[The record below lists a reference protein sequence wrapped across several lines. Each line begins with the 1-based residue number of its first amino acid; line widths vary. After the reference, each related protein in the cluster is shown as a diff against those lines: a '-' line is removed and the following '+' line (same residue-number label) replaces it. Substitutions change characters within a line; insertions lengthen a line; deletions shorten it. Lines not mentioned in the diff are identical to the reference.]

1 MKNMII
7 DEIEKSQ
14 LKKDVTEFGIGDT
27 VRVFFKITEAGKER
41 IQAYEG
47 VVLKRQGGGSLETA
61 TVRKIVDGVGVERNF
76 AIHSPKVDSIK
87 LIKKGKVR
95 RAKLYYLRDRVGSKA
110 TKIEE
115 GVSKAARIEEVT
127 PKAAVA

>member
-1 MKNMII
+1 MKNAII
-7 DEIEKSQ
+7 DGIEKEQ
-14 LKKDVTEFGIGDT
+14 LKKDVTDFGVGDT
-27 VRVFFKITEAGKER
+27 LKVFFKITEAGKER

-47 VVLKRQGGGSLETA
+47 VVIKKQGGGFRETV

-87 LIKKGKVR
+87 VMKKGKVR
-95 RAKLYYLRDRVGSKA
+95 RAKLYYLRDRIGSRA

-115 GVSKAARIEEVT
+115 SVQSAEAKQ
-127 PKAAVA
+127 